1 MTLFQGMKFKWFRD
15 LFKMRK
21 IKMKQN
27 FVQKALLLTIFLL
40 GNGLISQVQA
50 KTWPYPEI
58 GDGKPAID
66 VPLTLVDGVA
76 VDKAGNVYLS
86 HRSQN
91 RVRKV
96 SLDGKITTVAGN
108 GTAGFS
114 GDDGPALSAALNFP
128 AGLCIDPE
136 ENLYIA
142 DRNNHRIRKVDKKG
156 IITTVAGNGK
166 PEFGGDGSK
175 AVEASLHF
183 PSDIACRN
191 SGELIFSD
199 RSNSRIRKIDRKGII
214 HTIAGMGPPDFGG
227 DYGMATDALL
237 KYPFGIELDK
247 KGNLYIADRGNNRI
261 RMIRPDK
268 TIITLAGDGNHFF
281 SGDYG
286 PAQQASLAYPTD
298 VVMDDDGNLYIADRN
313 NNRIRRV
320 DSLGIITTLMGIGEY
335 EYNGDNEIAS
345 ETSLHLPFALAMAPG
360 NRLIVIDR
368 SHFRVRQVDLK
379 TGDIKT
385 IAGNGKALFKG
396 DGGPGL
402 GASLRSPSGIV
413 VRNDGSVIFS
423 DKQNHRIR
431 RVDPKGF
438 IHTIAGTGKQGNE
451 GDGGPAEHAALF
463 LPGEMAL
470 DANNNLF
477 IVSPVGRGSL
487 IRKISPDGT
496 ITTFAGMGG
505 HGNKGDGGKAYDAAF
520 SMLKDITIDSKG
532 NIFLVDYSDRN
543 IRKITPDG
551 IISTIAPKAISSLP
565 DPEVHI
571 NGIAVDNEGNV
582 FFSDSGS
589 CKIRKISPDG
599 RISTFA
605 GNGEFEDS
613 GDGGLAIE
621 AGIRSP
627 GGLMFGP
634 EGNLY
639 VIEETSNRIRKINK
653 KGIITAFAGRGL
665 PGYSGDGGK
674 AEDALLKAPYRMA
687 FDKTGNFYFTDRDNN
702 RIRKIDKN
710 GIITSIAGNEN
721 IGWMQDGLEVRIT
734 VHNFP

>member
-1 MTLFQGMKFKWFRD
+1 MNKTWK
-15 LFKMRK
+15 
-21 IKMKQN
+21 
-27 FVQKALLLTIFLL
+27 
-40 GNGLISQVQA
+40 LISAFLTLLFVLINSVLHA
-50 KTWPYPEI
+50 NERSWPYPEI
-58 GDGKPAID
+58 GDGKAAIN

-76 VDKAGNVYLS
+76 VDRDGNVYLS

-91 RVRKV
+91 RIRKV
-96 SLDGKITTVAGN
+96 GRDGIITTIAGN

-114 GDDGPALSAALNFP
+114 GDGGPALKAALNFP
-128 AGLCIDPE
+128 AGLCIDPDD
-136 ENLYIA
+136 NLFIA
-142 DRNNHRIRKVDKKG
+142 DRNNHRIRKVDKQG

-166 PEFGGDGSK
+166 PEFEGDDAS
-175 AVEASLHF
+175 AIEASLHF

-199 RSNSRIRKIDRKGII
+199 RSNNRIRKIDQNGVIT
-214 HTIAGMGPPDFGG
+214 TIAGLGQPDFGG
-227 DYGMATDALL
+227 DYGLAKDALL
-237 KYPFGIELDK
+237 KYPFGIELDD

-261 RMIRPDK
+261 RKIRPDN
-268 TIITLAGDGNHFF
+268 TIITVAGDGNHFF

-286 PAQQASLAYPTD
+286 PAARASLAYPTD
-298 VVMDDDGNLYIADRN
+298 VVADDEGNFYIADRN

-320 DSLGIITTLMGIGEY
+320 DSLGIMTTLMGVGEY
-335 EYNGDNEIAS
+335 EYNGDNEVAS
-345 ETSLHLPFALAMAPG
+345 ETSLHLPFVLAMAPG
-360 NRLIVIDR
+360 NRLIVVDR

-379 TGDIKT
+379 TGDVKT
-385 IAGNGKALFKG
+385 IAGNGKGLFKG

-402 GASLRSPSGIV
+402 GASLRSPTGIV
-413 VRNDGSVIFS
+413 VGGDGSVIFS

-431 RVDPKGF
+431 RVDSKGF

-451 GDGGPAEHAALF
+451 GDGGLAKDAALF
-463 LPGEMAL
+463 LPAEMAR
-470 DANNNLF
+470 DSKDNLYV
-477 IVSPVGRGSL
+477 ISPVGRGSL
-487 IRKISPDGT
+487 IRKISPEGK

-520 SMLKDITIDSKG
+520 SMLKDITIDSAG
-532 NIFLVDYSDRN
+532 NIYLVDYSNRD
-543 IRKITPDG
+543 IRKITPEG
-551 IISTIAPKAISSLP
+551 IISTIAPKAIGNLP

-571 NGIAVDNEGNV
+571 NGIAVDNNGNV

-599 RISTFA
+599 TISTFA
-605 GNGEFEDS
+605 GNGDFEDY
-613 GDGGLAIE
+613 GDGGPAVE

-634 EGNLY
+634 EGDLY

-653 KGIITAFAGRGL
+653 EGIITAVAGRGA
-665 PGYSGDGGK
+665 PGYSGDGQK
-674 AEDALLKAPYRMA
+674 ASDALLKAPYRMA
-687 FDKTGNFYFTDRDNN
+687 FDDKGNMYFTDRDNN
-702 RIRKIDKN
+702 RIRKIDRN